1 MSKTVSIPLKAEYAK
16 GTTTIARCWRFERR
30 DGQVVTVTTCARDLL
45 ISGEIYLS
53 KEGVNPNA
61 IDQQADGAVQNSEIN
76 GTLST
81 DFASEAEIISGLWDK
96 AFVTVFDVNYRDLTM
111 GRMTLQAGT
120 LGDVK
125 AGRSAFTAEL
135 RGLLQALQQSVG
147 RVFTPHCLATLG
159 DLQCKVNVEAMRFTS
174 SLTGVTNRRVFID
187 SAATQASDWFG
198 AGVLR
203 VESGDMAGAEMEV
216 YGFAGG
222 VYTLALPLPLNP
234 EIGMAYSVLP
244 GCRKR
249 HERGPRNPL
258 GASDCKDKFDN
269 VINFRGMPPS
279 MFPGNNRILG
289 FGSTKS

>member
-1 MSKTVSIPLKAEYAK
+1 MAI
-16 GTTTIARCWRFERR
+16 
-30 DGQVVTVTTCARDLL
+30 GQ
-45 ISGEIYLS
+45 
-53 KEGVNPNA
+53 
-61 IDQQADGAVQNSEIN
+61 QMDGAVQNSEVN
-76 GTLST
+76 GALST
-81 DFASEAEIISGLWDK
+81 DFASEAEIISGLWDG
-96 AFVTVFDVNYRDLTM
+96 AFVTVFEVNYRDLTM
-111 GRMTLQAGT
+111 GRLTLQAGT
-120 LGDVK
+120 LGNVK

-159 DLQCKVNVEAMRFTS
+159 DDQCGVDVESMRFS
-174 SLTGVTNRRVFID
+174 STLTGVTNRRVFTD
-187 SAATQASDWFG
+187 SAATQVSDWFG

-203 VESGDMAGAEMEV
+203 VESGEMDGAEMEV

-222 VYTLALPLPLNP
+222 VYTLALPLPMNP

-249 HERGPRNPL
+249 HERGGRNPL
-258 GASDCKDKFDN
+258 GVSDCKDKYDN
-269 VINFRGMPPS
+269 VIRFRGMPPS

>member
-1 MSKTVSIPLKAEYAK
+1 MK
-16 GTTTIARCWRFERR
+16 TTTVALTAHYAQRTRTLARCLRFERR
-30 DGQVVTVTTCARDLL
+30 DGVVVTVTGASDDLVIL
-45 ISGEIYLS
+45 GETYRS
-53 KEGVNPNA
+53 RGGVNPMA
-61 IDQQADGAVQNSEIN
+61 IGQQMDGAVQNSEVN
-76 GTLST
+76 GALST
-81 DFASEAEIISGLWDK
+81 DFASEAEIISGLWDG
-96 AFVTVFDVNYRDLTM
+96 AFVTVFEVNYRDLTM
-111 GRMTLQAGT
+111 GRLTLQAGT
-120 LGDVK
+120 LGNVK

-159 DLQCKVNVEAMRFTS
+159 DDQCGVDVESMRFS
-174 SLTGVTNRRVFID
+174 STLTGVTNRRVFTD
-187 SAATQASDWFG
+187 SAATQVSDWFG

-203 VESGDMAGAEMEV
+203 VESGEMDGAEMEV

-222 VYTLALPLPLNP
+222 VYTLALPLPMNP

-249 HERGPRNPL
+249 HERGGRNPL
-258 GASDCKDKFDN
+258 GVSDCKDKYDN
-269 VINFRGMPPS
+269 VIRFRGMPPS

>member
-1 MSKTVSIPLKAEYAK
+1 MSKTVSIPLKAHYAL

-45 ISGEIYLS
+45 ISSELYRA
-53 KEGVNPNA
+53 KEGVNPTA
-61 IDQQADGAVQNSEIN
+61 IEQQADGAVQNSEVN

-81 DFASEAEIISGLWDK
+81 EFASEDEIVSGLWDK
-96 AFVTVFDVNYRDLTM
+96 AFVTVFEVNYRDLTM
-111 GRMTLQAGT
+111 GRLTLQAGT
-120 LGDVK
+120 LGNVK

-159 DLQCKVNVEAMRFTS
+159 DSQCKVAIEAMRFS
-174 SLTGVTNRRVFID
+174 STLTGVTNRRIFVD
-187 SAATQASDWFG
+187 SAATQVSDWFG

-203 VESGDMAGAEMEV
+203 VESGDMAGAELEV

-222 VYTLALPLPLNP
+222 IYTLALPLPMNP
-234 EIGMAYSVLP
+234 TVGMAYSVLP

-258 GASDCKDKFDN
+258 GASDCKDKFNN